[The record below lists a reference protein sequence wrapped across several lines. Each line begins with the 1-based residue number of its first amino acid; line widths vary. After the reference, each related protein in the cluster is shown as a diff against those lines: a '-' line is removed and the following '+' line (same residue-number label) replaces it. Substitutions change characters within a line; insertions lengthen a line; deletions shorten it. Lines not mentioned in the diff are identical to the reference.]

1 MCKYDMKTFQDFMK
15 EQNLVDTGNTTHNL
29 VRMRKM
35 LDMLEPKHFADNYT
49 LIMDLKD
56 KLEDMLSGSKD

>member
-1 MCKYDMKTFQDFMK
+1 MK

>member
-1 MCKYDMKTFQDFMK
+1 MKTFQDFMK